1 MCELEFKRLSAQL
14 VEQIIAD
21 RIGGGITPALKSD
34 CIALALDIERNV
46 IETIRGQLQGE
57 DAEYSLLQGDELVA
71 SSMGQRSQ
79 AWQEICH
86 YAAVY
91 GQDGDCVIQ
100 EVFRVPVKDGASA

>member
-1 MCELEFKRLSAQL
+1 MCELGFKRLSAQL

-21 RIGGGITPALKSD
+21 RIGGGITPALKRD

-46 IETIRGQLQGE
+46 IENIRGQLQGE